1 MIEPI
6 DDFVSSFEASISLD
20 ESLIM
25 KKRNRY
31 FLLSEGLKKLTL
43 KDFFYAGTY
52 LGKVKNGRFF
62 PGFDLLRMMAEKN
75 ANKVVVNKKTEWL
88 FICGRDV
95 FKRGIVKVIG
105 PGRKSDHVL
114 VLNCYEECLG
124 FGRVVSDLG
133 RQEEKVVI
141 KNISDIG
148 DFLRREA
155 RTPQRSSAL

>member
-1 MIEPI
+1 MIKPI
-6 DDFVSSFEASISLD
+6 DDFVTLFGASINLD
-20 ESLIM
+20 ESLIV
-25 KKRNRY
+25 KKRDRY
-31 FLLSEGLKKLTL
+31 FLLSHSLNKLAS

-62 PGFDLLRMMAEKN
+62 PGFDLLRMIVEKK

-105 PGRKSDHVL
+105 VTKEGDHVL
-114 VLNCYEECLG
+114 VMNCYDECLG
-124 FGRVVSDLG
+124 FGRVVSNLDS
-133 RQEEKVVI
+133 EEKTVVI

-148 DFLRREA
+148 DFLRRET
-155 RTPQRSSAL
+155 RTV

>member
-1 MIEPI
+1 MIKPI
-6 DDFVSSFEASISLD
+6 DDFVSLFAASISLD
-20 ESLIM
+20 ESLIV
-25 KKRNRY
+25 KNRDRY
-31 FLLSEGLKKLTL
+31 FLLSASLKKLAL

-62 PGFDLLRMMAEKN
+62 PGFDLLRMIAEKK
-75 ANKVVVNKKTEWL
+75 ANRVVVNKKTEWL

-95 FKRGIVKVIG
+95 FKPGILKVIG
-105 PGRKSDHVL
+105 LGRKGDHVL
-114 VLNCYEECLG
+114 VLNCYGECLG

-133 RQEEKVVI
+133 REEESVVI

-155 RTPQRSSAL
+155 RTL

>member
-1 MIEPI
+1 MIKPM
-6 DDFVSSFEASISLD
+6 DDFVTLFGASISLD
-20 ESLIM
+20 ESLIV
-25 KKRNRY
+25 KKRGRY
-31 FLLSEGLKKLTL
+31 FLLSHSLNELAS

-62 PGFDLLRMMAEKN
+62 PGFDLLRMMVEKK

-105 PGRKSDHVL
+105 VPKDGDHVL
-114 VLNCYEECLG
+114 VMNCYDECLG
-124 FGRVVSDLG
+124 FGRVVSNLDS
-133 RQEEKVVI
+133 EEKTVVI

-148 DFLRREA
+148 DFLRRET
-155 RTPQRSSAL
+155 RTV